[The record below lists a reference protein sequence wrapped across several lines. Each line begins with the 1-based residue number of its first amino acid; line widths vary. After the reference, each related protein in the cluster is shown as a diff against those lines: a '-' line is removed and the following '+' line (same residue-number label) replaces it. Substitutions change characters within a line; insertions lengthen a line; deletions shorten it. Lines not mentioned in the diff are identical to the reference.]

1 MLLCARYPVDY
12 GLPGRVQVN
21 PLSTLEE
28 EEDDYALH
36 PTVQALDVLQHRG
49 NTTSDFYDYTLHPS
63 VQALDVLQHRVN
75 TTSVF
80 YDYTLH
86 PTVQALDV
94 LQHRGNTTTPSTP
107 PYRP

>member
-1 MLLCARYPVDY
+1 VDY

-28 EEDDYALH
+28 EEDDYTLH

-49 NTTSDFYDYTLHPS
+49 
-63 VQALDVLQHRVN
+63 N

-94 LQHRGNTTTPSTP
+94 LQHRGSTTSVFYDYTLHPTVRGNTTSVFTTTPSTP